1 MVNHERK
8 AKMLRIRRILRK
20 KEKSPDELSVVL
32 RYFVNL
38 LHGSSQGSEEFDL
51 FNMVFID
58 IWCQWVMDKI
68 NK

>member
-1 MVNHERK
+1 
-8 AKMLRIRRILRK
+8 MLRIRPILRK
-20 KEKSPDELSVVL
+20 KEKSPNELFVVL

-38 LHGSSQGSEEFDL
+38 LHGSSQRSEEFDL

-58 IWCQWVMDKI
+58 MWWVMDKR